1 MGVVYKLYPSTHQCW
16 KITWSAITQ
25 KTITIFKNN
34 NNMGKYDS
42 QKLFVH
48 ITPHT
53 HGPGTVSLNMWWISA
68 FCTECSL
75 KITIKLCWLG
85 ESARGLEGNL
95 GHCPCS
101 HGSWCAAK
109 EAWHPPFPLM
119 CLLPHMPLPYVTPGI
134 GHQMSKS
141 ETAMGSQLCSKQEMC
156 YTEINMLKFEQNLWF
171 SFSVINLLVWELHK

>member
-1 MGVVYKLYPSTHQCW
+1 MPIGTIICPLQIINWHWTLSSTMGAVYKLYPSTHQCW

-53 HGPGTVSLNMWWISA
+53 HGDHEPGAVSLNMWWISA

-109 EAWHPPFPLM
+109 ESWHPFLI
-119 CLLPHMPLPYVTPGI
+119 CLLPHMPLPYVTAGI
-134 GHQMSKS
+134 GH
-141 ETAMGSQLCSKQEMC
+141 
-156 YTEINMLKFEQNLWF
+156 
-171 SFSVINLLVWELHK
+171 